1 MLQNLAFMSPPP
13 RNHPEPSGLGPP
25 HDIVLLYLFLV
36 PSTVLAGSK
45 YFIYIYIFGGT
56 KQKVIG
62 AIKKKEKKKSS

>member
-1 MLQNLAFMSPPP
+1 M
-13 RNHPEPSGLGPP
+13 GPP